1 MIKSIQIQLWQY
13 IQLHEDF
20 VLDDGVGDG
29 DGGSVGD
36 DDDGGDGDSDG
47 DGDDGTVMMAMMMM
61 TDRSKQW
68 RRSNY
73 NDCNHHQPS
82 LGHTADNSG

>member
-1 MIKSIQIQLWQY
+1 MVMVTVV
-13 IQLHEDF
+13 
-20 VLDDGVGDG
+20 VLVMMM
-29 DGGSVGD
+29 VAVMV
-36 DDDGGDGDSDG
+36 
-47 DGDDGTVMMAMMMM
+47 TVMMAMMMM

>member
-1 MIKSIQIQLWQY
+1 M
-13 IQLHEDF
+13 
-20 VLDDGVGDG
+20 
-29 DGGSVGD
+29 GD

-68 RRSNY
+68 QRSNY
-73 NDCNHHQPS
+73 NDCYHHQPS
-82 LGHTADNSG
+82 LGHTADNSNSLNL

>member
-1 MIKSIQIQLWQY
+1 MAKPNSDPAVTVQS
-13 IQLHEDF
+13 HEDF

-29 DGGSVGD
+29 DGGSVVD

-61 TDRSKQW
+61 TDRS
-68 RRSNY
+68 NY
-73 NDCNHHQPS
+73 NDCYHHQPS
-82 LGHTADNSG
+82 LGHTADNSNS

>member
-1 MIKSIQIQLWQY
+1 MVTVA
-13 IQLHEDF
+13 
-20 VLDDGVGDG
+20 VLVMMM
-29 DGGSVGD
+29 VAVMV
-36 DDDGGDGDSDG
+36 
-47 DGDDGTVMMAMMMM
+47 TVMMAMMMM